1 MIEDTPNSNF
11 SSLSKYRH
19 VIGVGKL
26 EAKVWP
32 PHSSGG
38 GGSEAAAVVASMSN
52 EAAATAVGSSRWTG
66 TCGRPRRLMI
76 YRSMV

>member
-26 EAKVWP
+26 EMGVLP
-32 PHSSGG
+32 PHSRGG
-38 GGSEAAAVVASMSN
+38 GGFEAAAVVASMSK
-52 EAAATAVGSSRWTG
+52 EAAAAAAGSSRWAG
-66 TCGRPRRLMI
+66 TCGRPR
-76 YRSMV
+76 